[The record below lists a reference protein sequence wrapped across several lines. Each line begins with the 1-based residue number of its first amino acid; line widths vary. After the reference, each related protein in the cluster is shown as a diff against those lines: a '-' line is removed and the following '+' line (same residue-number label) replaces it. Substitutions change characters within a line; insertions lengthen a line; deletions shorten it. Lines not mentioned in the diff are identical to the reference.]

1 MAFYKD
7 PRECK
12 TQHKE
17 LQFSSHYQQAIY
29 VAAHYHEMIELQFF
43 VKGEADVYIG
53 NNLYKAEAGDLVV
66 INSGE
71 IHSMYS
77 KKGVDFIV
85 VQVDPEFLY
94 TSDKTTSRIKYV
106 YPFLNSNSGNPRMF
120 KKQDISG
127 LNIEQLITNILKQCT
142 DMDFGFEL
150 SAKGDIYNLFFAI
163 LNYLKQQGK
172 INDIAV
178 MLENDTS
185 NILYKVFEF
194 VKNNYS
200 SDITA
205 KDAAIVANL
214 SYSYFSRLFN
224 SAMNMNFS
232 EYLTSVRIARAEQL
246 LIDTDKSMTQ
256 IAYECGFS
264 TSSYFIMKFKQKNKV
279 PPLVFRKKFGGVI
292 SEN

>member
-1 MAFYKD
+1 MAVYRD
-7 PRECK
+7 PREGNK
-12 TQHKE
+12 QHK
-17 LQFSSHYQQAIY
+17 QYPFSSHCANGKELWI
-29 VAAHYHEMIELQFF
+29 HYHEMIELQFF

-53 NNLYKAEAGDLVV
+53 NDLYKAEAGDLVV

-77 KKGVDFIV
+77 KNGVDIIV

-127 LNIEQLITNILKQCT
+127 LNIKQLITNILKQCT
-142 DMDFGFEL
+142 DMEYGFEL
-150 SAKGDIYNLFFAI
+150 SVKGDIYKLFFCI

-205 KDAAIVANL
+205 KDAAKIVNL

-224 SAMNMNFS
+224 SAMNMGFS
-232 EYLTSVRIARAEQL
+232 EYVTSVRLARAEQL
-246 LIDTDKSMTQ
+246 LIDTDKSITE

-279 PPLVFRKKFGGVI
+279 PPLVFRKKFGGMI
-292 SEN
+292 STD